1 MHLVS
6 DRTTSESTDFQS
18 LVQDLDAYLTV
29 VNGESHSFFN
39 QYNQI
44 NHLKN
49 CVVVYVNNEPI
60 GCGALKIFDTEIME
74 IKRMYVKENYR
85 GKGVAKFILT
95 ALEQWAK
102 EIGNKACVLE
112 TSKTMLD
119 AVSLYKSFGYLR
131 IPNYGQYIGVEV
143 SICFKKII

>member
-6 DRTTSESTDFQS
+6 DRTTSESADFQS
-18 LVQDLDAYLTV
+18 LVQSLDAYLTII
-29 VNGESHSFFN
+29 NGENHSFFN

-49 CVVVYVNNEPI
+49 CIVVYADNEAI
-60 GCGALKIFDTEIME
+60 GCGAMKVFDNETME

-85 GKGVAKFILT
+85 GKGVAKFIL
-95 ALEQWAK
+95 ASLEQWAK
-102 EIGNKACVLE
+102 EMGNKACVLE

-119 AVSLYKSFGYLR
+119 AVGLYKSFGYLR

-143 SICFKKII
+143 SICFKKKV

>member
-1 MHLVS
+1 MNLVAE
-6 DRTTSESTDFQS
+6 RVTSESGDFQL
-18 LVQDLDAYLTV
+18 LVQQLDAYLAII
-29 VNGESHSFFN
+29 NGDNHSFFN

-49 CVVVYVNNEPI
+49 CIVVYANNEPI
-60 GCGALKIFDTEIME
+60 ACGAMKIFDDETME
-74 IKRMYVKENYR
+74 IKRMYVKENHR
-85 GKGVAKFILT
+85 GKGVAKFVLA

-102 EIGNKACVLE
+102 EIGKKACVLE

-119 AVSLYKSFGYLR
+119 AVALYKGFDYLR

-143 SICFKKII
+143 SICFKKIL